1 MSDEPPIDELIV
13 RFDAFL
19 LKQHESRQAYAVERR
34 AFIDRELADL
44 RELWWG
50 FDPLGLTAHREL
62 IEDEYDDYVISSYG
76 ALRDEGDLEQV
87 VTDALEKMAMQKGVS
102 MTRIVD
108 FCQSLRKWWFSEQ

>member
-1 MSDEPPIDELIV
+1 MSEEPPTDEVIE

-19 LKQHESRQAYAVERR
+19 LRQHESRQAHTIERR

-50 FDPLGLTAHREL
+50 FDPLGLTVHREL

-87 VTDALEKMAMQKGVS
+87 VIDALEKMAMQKRVS
-102 MTRIVD
+102 MYRIVD
-108 FCQSLRKWWFSEQ
+108 FCQSLRKWWSG